1 MPGLQLCLELF
12 PAVPGLCL
20 GSLNGACQCSQSR
33 GGGTYPPDQLFVFPI
48 AGSLRAARNP
58 GINGSLTGEYRS
70 AGIQADPRHK
80 APGPTSRRLVCLR
93 DFVPPAI
100 PKIRP
105 PFRARLPRS
114 LLSLLRGKLRPSGRG
129 CRARRAQLA
138 LTRRL
143 LLLDVLTNDGSGGT
157 AATSSEVAWRPQ
169 CPTPKLL
176 SDAWVLLL
184 ANHAA

>member
-129 CRARRAQLA
+129 CRARRAQYPENADLVGAINVLRAGHARLA
-138 LTRRL
+138 CE
-143 LLLDVLTNDGSGGT
+143 VN
-157 AATSSEVAWRPQ
+157 SEVSCQ
-169 CPTPKLL
+169 QQEPTERAAYPL
-176 SDAWVLLL
+176 S
-184 ANHAA
+184 

>member
-1 MPGLQLCLELF
+1 MRMLCRPWRSPASDSNRFPG
-12 PAVPGLCL
+12 
-20 GSLNGACQCSQSR
+20 
-33 GGGTYPPDQLFVFPI
+33 
-48 AGSLRAARNP
+48 RAARSSN
-58 GINGSLTGEYRS
+58 EV
-70 AGIQADPRHK
+70 AA
-80 APGPTSRRLVCLR
+80 SRRSSLSRAARSNPVKAFIRFPFCVFPGALVAITYR
-93 DFVPPAI
+93 DICVTSNVNHSPEPTG
-100 PKIRP
+100 
-105 PFRARLPRS
+105 
-114 LLSLLRGKLRPSGRG
+114 LSLLRGKLRPSGRG